1 MVIVILACLE
11 INITSNNINWATLII
26 GIKAASDHNEKIL
39 VSTDILDLNSGLAL
53 KLVKRIRSLDPQIEK
68 TSAVYIDTVR
78 DSKF

>member
-1 MVIVILACLE
+1 MILACLK
-11 INITSNNINWATLII
+11 INITSNDINWATLII

-68 TSAVYIDTVR
+68 TAAVCIDTVR
-78 DSKF
+78 DRKL

>member
-1 MVIVILACLE
+1 VILACLE

-26 GIKAASDHNEKIL
+26 GIKAASDHHEKIL

-68 TSAVYIDTVR
+68 TSAFI
-78 DSKF
+78 